1 MAKGSVRKKGK
12 KWYYRFYVEDA
23 SGNLV
28 QKEFAGTESK
38 SETEKMLR
46 KAMEDYDA
54 KKFLAKA
61 DNLTLGQMLDV
72 WAEEDLKTGS
82 LSNGT
87 VGNYLQAVN
96 RIKQHPIGNRKLKTV
111 TSEHLQKFMD
121 LLAFG
126 GEEDLK
132 TGSLSNGTVGNYL
145 QAVNRIKQHPIGNR
159 KLKTVTSE
167 HLQKFM
173 DLLAFGGEEGN
184 FKSKGYTID
193 YIRSF
198 HAVLQQSFRFAVFPK
213 QYITFNPMQYVV
225 MRRKAE
231 EDVDLFSDND
241 EDAEVINPITPEQ
254 YQTLMEYL
262 EERNKPAVLPVQIA
276 YYTGLRLGEVCG
288 LSWSDINFEE
298 QYLTVRRSVR
308 YNGARHKTEIGPTKR
323 KKVRIVDFCDT
334 LADIL
339 KKAKKE
345 QRKQVFSYGE
355 LYQRNYYR
363 EVKEKNRIYYELYHL
378 DGTEDIPLD
387 YNEIDLVCI
396 RPDGAYEAPATVET
410 ALRTARKRLSELDDN
425 FHFHTLRHTYTTNL
439 LSNGAAPKDVQELLG
454 HSDVSTTMNVYAHA
468 NREGKRNS
476 ARLLDKVVGE

>member
-72 WAEEDLKTGS
+72 WA
-82 LSNGT
+82 
-87 VGNYLQAVN
+87 
-96 RIKQHPIGNRKLKTV
+96 
-111 TSEHLQKFMD
+111 
-121 LLAFG
+121 
-126 GEEDLK
+126 EEDLK

-425 FHFHTLRHTYTTNL
+425 FHFHTLRHPYVKPTTKKFITFFEVFRAASWL
-439 LSNGAAPKDVQELLG
+439 PIAVSNGCSRLYLLFG
-454 HSDVSTTMNVYAHA
+454 FLSF
-468 NREGKRNS
+468 
-476 ARLLDKVVGE
+476 

>member
-72 WAEEDLKTGS
+72 WA
-82 LSNGT
+82 
-87 VGNYLQAVN
+87 
-96 RIKQHPIGNRKLKTV
+96 
-111 TSEHLQKFMD
+111 
-121 LLAFG
+121 
-126 GEEDLK
+126 EEDLK

-425 FHFHTLRHTYTTNL
+425 FHFHTLRHTYTTNP
-439 LSNGAAPKDVQELLG
+439 APYTHLTLRTISSV
-454 HSDVSTTMNVYAHA
+454 
-468 NREGKRNS
+468 
-476 ARLLDKVVGE
+476 

>member
-72 WAEEDLKTGS
+72 WA
-82 LSNGT
+82 
-87 VGNYLQAVN
+87 
-96 RIKQHPIGNRKLKTV
+96 
-111 TSEHLQKFMD
+111 
-121 LLAFG
+121 
-126 GEEDLK
+126 EEDLK

-363 EVKEKNRIYYELYHL
+363 EVKEKNRIYYELIIWMAQRTFRLITTRLTLYVS
-378 DGTEDIPLD
+378 DRTEHTKPLQ
-387 YNEIDLVCI
+387 
-396 RPDGAYEAPATVET
+396 R
-410 ALRTARKRLSELDDN
+410 LRQL
-425 FHFHTLRHTYTTNL
+425 
-439 LSNGAAPKDVQELLG
+439 
-454 HSDVSTTMNVYAHA
+454 
-468 NREGKRNS
+468 
-476 ARLLDKVVGE
+476 

>member
-72 WAEEDLKTGS
+72 WA
-82 LSNGT
+82 
-87 VGNYLQAVN
+87 
-96 RIKQHPIGNRKLKTV
+96 
-111 TSEHLQKFMD
+111 
-121 LLAFG
+121 
-126 GEEDLK
+126 EEDLK

-334 LADIL
+334 LAGIL

-425 FHFHTLRHTYTTNL
+425 FHFHTLRHPYVK
-439 LSNGAAPKDVQELLG
+439 PKTKKFITFFEVFGQL
-454 HSDVSTTMNVYAHA
+454 HSCP
-468 NREGKRNS
+468 
-476 ARLLDKVVGE
+476 

>member
-1 MAKGSVRKKGK
+1 MIYLHARSISPVPIADIERRNDYAKGSVRKKGK

-72 WAEEDLKTGS
+72 WA
-82 LSNGT
+82 
-87 VGNYLQAVN
+87 
-96 RIKQHPIGNRKLKTV
+96 
-111 TSEHLQKFMD
+111 
-121 LLAFG
+121 
-126 GEEDLK
+126 EEDLK

-276 YYTGLRLGEVCG
+276 YYTGLRLGELCG

>member
-1 MAKGSVRKKGK
+1 MIYLHARSISPVPIADIERRNDYGK
-12 KWYYRFYVEDA
+12 RFCKEERQEMDYRFYVEDA

-72 WAEEDLKTGS
+72 WA
-82 LSNGT
+82 
-87 VGNYLQAVN
+87 
-96 RIKQHPIGNRKLKTV
+96 
-111 TSEHLQKFMD
+111 
-121 LLAFG
+121 
-126 GEEDLK
+126 EEDLK